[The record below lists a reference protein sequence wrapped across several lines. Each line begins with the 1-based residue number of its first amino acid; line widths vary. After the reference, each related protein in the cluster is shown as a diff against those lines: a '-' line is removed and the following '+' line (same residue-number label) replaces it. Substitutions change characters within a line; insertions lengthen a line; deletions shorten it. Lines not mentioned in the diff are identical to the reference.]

1 MLVDGSA
8 STASPLPT
16 RRAGTTN
23 GSWPVRDTLPAVTEV
38 ADRWKVRSTELA
50 TKREIARMFS
60 RHSSPRIITIAVTI
74 AAMGRILVGRWS
86 YADLVTIALTV
97 VFAGVVEWVVHL
109 FVLHADADSF
119 VTTRLG
125 GGISH
130 RKHHLDPPD
139 MRYLLLDGADAALF
153 VAMLAAFSAAW
164 SLPILWLLGGQVW
177 PPYLATLCAA
187 YVGLLNYEWTHLMAH
202 TRYRPRSR
210 FYARLSRN
218 HRLHHYRN
226 ERYWLG
232 VTSNLGDRL
241 LRSYP
246 KSKGDV
252 ALSETA
258 RDLDG

>member
-1 MLVDGSA
+1 LA
-8 STASPLPT
+8 
-16 RRAGTTN
+16 RAAHGAVT
-23 GSWPVRDTLPAVTEV
+23 VRDTLPAVTNV
-38 ADRWKVRSTELA
+38 AERWNVRSTELS
-50 TKREIARMFS
+50 TKREIAAMFF
-60 RHSSPRIITIAVTI
+60 RHSSPRIITV
-74 AAMGRILVGRWS
+74 AATVAMLARLLLGRWS
-86 YADLVTIALTV
+86 YADLVMISLTV
-97 VFAGVVEWVVHL
+97 LLTGVVEWVVHL
-109 FVLHADADSF
+109 FVLHAPVDSF
-119 VTTRLG
+119 VTTRMG

-164 SLPILWLLGGQVW
+164 SLPVAWLLGADLG
-177 PPYLATLCAA
+177 PPYLTTLCGA
-187 YVGLLNYEWTHLMAH
+187 YIGLLNYEWTHLMAH
-202 TRYRPRSR
+202 TRYRPRTR

-252 ALSETA
+252 PLSETA
-258 RDLDG
+258 RNLDG